1 MDRHARPFFVMPGSA
16 LNDLREEL
24 ELTEGANA
32 VQTLQQFGYRAGVG
46 LVRTLGLECTEPDE
60 LRDVIKQI
68 WSETGLGRLEVDL
81 ITENEMVISFVESM
95 EAEGGH
101 SCDFTRGYLTGIVSS
116 MTKRRYDSKEVSCMA
131 DGAHRCV
138 HVLTPS
144 SSFPDAK
151 PQIAYKPD
159 SKHVLVEGNSYMMEM
174 DDTAQA
180 FEIFLEQVSHGR
192 PGMIIAREYPEK
204 VKKKYG
210 IDNIPF
216 LWLSFEREK
225 KYTREPTNIPLIYS
239 EIKNFLDS
247 SERGVVLISGIEYL
261 INQNNFVKVLK
272 FVQLLNEIVSITDSI
287 LLLPVSSEALNQR
300 EVKLLERE
308 LKMV

>member
-1 MDRHARPFFVMPGSA
+1 MPGSA

>member
-1 MDRHARPFFVMPGSA
+1 
-16 LNDLREEL
+16 
-24 ELTEGANA
+24 
-32 VQTLQQFGYRAGVG
+32 
-46 LVRTLGLECTEPDE
+46 
-60 LRDVIKQI
+60 
-68 WSETGLGRLEVDL
+68 
-81 ITENEMVISFVESM
+81 MVISFVESM

-116 MTKRRYDSKEVSCMA
+116 LTKRRYDSKEVSCIA